1 MNIYKNFCLYH
12 PYKFSPFHESIWY
25 IILSAVA
32 SFNQLLAEMDHEIK
46 KMDIKNEGEGEVE
59 VELVE
64 IAKDEVELADFID
77 WLTLIYMFRSWI
89 YRACWPGAKTM
100 LFRFWYISN
109 TSDFE
114 TKNVFLTKIWRKNNF
129 Y

>member
-1 MNIYKNFCLYH
+1 M
-12 PYKFSPFHESIWY
+12 
-25 IILSAVA
+25 
-32 SFNQLLAEMDHEIK
+32 AEMEHEIK

-59 VELVE
+59 VELVK
-64 IAKDEVELADFID
+64 IAKDKVELADFID

-89 YRACWPGAKTM
+89 YRACWPGAKTL
-100 LFRFWYISN
+100 LFCFWYISN

-114 TKNVFLTKIWRKNNF
+114 IKNVFLTKIWRKYDF